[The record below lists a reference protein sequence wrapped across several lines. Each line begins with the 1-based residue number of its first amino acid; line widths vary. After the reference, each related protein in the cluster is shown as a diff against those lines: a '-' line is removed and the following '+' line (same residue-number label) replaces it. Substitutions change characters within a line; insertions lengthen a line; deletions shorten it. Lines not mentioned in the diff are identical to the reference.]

1 MPGNPTEGK
10 AEYGVVLELAD
21 RYSNGCS
28 RVELHRA
35 LSTDFS
41 PAQVDSAIASL
52 VEAGVVRA
60 TPKKVYGSAALQ
72 RIDELGLIHV

>member
-1 MPGNPTEGK
+1 MPDDPIEAK

-21 RYSNGCS
+21 RYSSGRS
-28 RVELHRA
+28 RTELHEA
-35 LSTDFS
+35 LSADFS
-41 PAQVDSAIASL
+41 PAQVDAAIASL
-52 VEAGVVRA
+52 VDAGVVRA

>member
-1 MPGNPTEGK
+1 MPGDPTEAK

-21 RYSNGCS
+21 RYSNGRS
-28 RVELHRA
+28 RTELHAA
-35 LSTDFS
+35 LSADFTA
-41 PAQVDSAIASL
+41 AQVDAAIASL
-52 VEAGVVRA
+52 TDAGVIRA